1 VNLLCAFL
9 QTDLLIWNGPV
20 LSAYQKTIG
29 RAVTLSGVGVHGG
42 AAASVTFQPADTDAG
57 IIFQRSD
64 LGMAAR
70 AMRAHVSEI
79 GATDLCT
86 ALGPQ
91 EARINTVEHLMAA
104 IAALGLDNLI
114 VEVDGPEVPILDG
127 TSARFIDAF
136 DEAGIVEQETK
147 RRFIRILKT
156 VHLEGG
162 GSWGE
167 FQPYS
172 GTRFEVEIDFECP
185 LIGRQKFASDMSEE
199 TFRKELSTARTFGFM
214 KDVERLWAAGLAL
227 GSSLDNS
234 LVIGDDN
241 SVINPGG
248 LRFQDEFVRHKTL
261 DAVGDLAL
269 AGLPFIGCFRSYRG
283 GHRLNAETVK
293 ALLADKSNYDIVEAS
308 GVRRNADSSDFI
320 AVRPNISAPWAL

>member
-1 VNLLCAFL
+1 MSV
-9 QTDLLIWNGPV
+9 
-20 LSAYQKTIG
+20 YQKTIG
-29 RAVTLSGVGVHGG
+29 RVLTLSGVGVHGG
-42 AAASVTFQPADTDAG
+42 THASVTFIPADANTG

-64 LGMAAR
+64 IKASPAT
-70 AMRAHVSEI
+70 RAHASEI

-86 ALGPQ
+86 ALGPK

-104 IAALGLDNLI
+104 IAALGIDNMI
-114 VEVDGPEVPILDG
+114 IEVEGPEVPILDG

-136 DEAGIVEQETK
+136 DEAGIVTQEAK

-156 VHLEGG
+156 VRVEAG

-167 FQPYS
+167 FRPYS
-172 GTRFEVEIDFECP
+172 GTRYEVEIDFECP
-185 LIGRQKFASDMSEE
+185 LIGRQKYADDINEAA
-199 TFRKELSTARTFGFM
+199 FRKEISTARTFGFM

-248 LRFQDEFVRHKTL
+248 LRFTDEFVRHKTL

-308 GVRRNADSSDFI
+308 GARRNADSSDMV
-320 AVRPNISAPWAL
+320 ALQPNIGAPWAL